1 MKENRELSQFGYRIA
16 MEVGKTDFSDD
27 FREVL
32 SSLRKN
38 TDLFY
43 EKYELLQDALK
54 KDSVLKDPKSE
65 LTHGDE
71 MLLNLLERAAF
82 RMMSITQHT
91 VDYVNDI
98 DGIYAALRE
107 VAMPQNPEKEISRE
121 SEGQ

>member
-1 MKENRELSQFGYRIA
+1 MKENRELSPFGYRIA

>member
-1 MKENRELSQFGYRIA
+1 MKENSELSPFGYRIA
-16 MEVGKTDFSDD
+16 MGVGKTDFSDD

-98 DGIYAALRE
+98 DGIYAALRK

-121 SEGQ
+121 GEGQ

>member
-1 MKENRELSQFGYRIA
+1 MKENRELSPFGYRIA

-27 FREVL
+27 FTEVL

-98 DGIYAALRE
+98 DGIYAALRK

-121 SEGQ
+121 GEGQ

>member
-1 MKENRELSQFGYRIA
+1 MKENRELSPFGYRIA

-91 VDYVNDI
+91 VDYVNDN
-98 DGIYAALRE
+98 DGIYAALMK
-107 VAMPQNPEKEISRE
+107 VAMPQNQEKEISRE
-121 SEGQ
+121 GEGQ

>member
-1 MKENRELSQFGYRIA
+1 MKENRELSPFGYRIA

-38 TDLFY
+38 ADLFY

-71 MLLNLLERAAF
+71 MLLSLLERAAF

-98 DGIYAALRE
+98 DGIYAALMK

-121 SEGQ
+121 GEGQ

>member
-1 MKENRELSQFGYRIA
+1 MKENRELSPFGYRIA

-98 DGIYAALRE
+98 DGIYAALRK

-121 SEGQ
+121 GEGQ